1 MSESEEK
8 VLLVSSK
15 CPFCEFLKEKI
26 VKRELKINIVNV
38 DTEEGK
44 SMVEKYGIEAV
55 PECMMI
61 IKKDGVEQ
69 GRSCSEEELED
80 LLKET

>member
-1 MSESEEK
+1 MSELEEK

-26 VKRELKINIVNV
+26 EKNQLKISIVNI
-38 DTEEGK
+38 DTDQGK
-44 SMVEKYGIEAV
+44 SLVEKYGIEAV

-61 IKKDGVEQ
+61 NKKDGVEQ
-69 GRSCSEEELED
+69 GRPCSEQELED
-80 LLKET
+80 LLKEA